1 MTIDLQKSTENLKIT
16 LEKKGLLAPPI
27 VDVAFDLDVS
37 GSYRD
42 EHEDGST
49 NNLIARLVPWGIVLD
64 PDKKL
69 DCFTFSNGKKNAH
82 YVGEITVE
90 NYEGYVRTNII
101 KKVPGWSGGTDYAP
115 VLRKNLEHFGWEE
128 KGADAEKKS
137 SGGLLNIFEKK
148 QAKRPAAPVN
158 AGTRRKSLILF
169 NTDGA
174 NDDKPETERLIK
186 DMQDND
192 YAVYILF
199 LAYANGGADLSFIRR
214 MADKFRNCGMHYIT
228 NLKKFIAMS
237 DEDLNNA
244 LITDELVAWLKK

>member
-1 MTIDLQKSTENLKIT
+1 MTINLQKSTENLKIT

-37 GSYRD
+37 GSYKG
-42 EHEDGST
+42 EHNDGST

-69 DCFTFSNGKKNAH
+69 DCFTFSDGEKNAH
-82 YVGEITVE
+82 YVGEITAE
-90 NYEGYVRTNII
+90 NYGGYVRTNII
-101 KKVPGWSGGTDYAP
+101 QKVPGWCGGTDYAP

-128 KGADAEKKS
+128 TGTDKKS
-137 SGGLLNIFEKK
+137 SEGFLKNIFGKK
-148 QAKRPAAPVN
+148 QERRSATPQN
-158 AGTRRKSLILF
+158 TGTKRKSLILF

-174 NDDKPETERLIK
+174 NDDKADTERLLK
-186 DMQDND
+186 RMEEND
-192 YAVYILF
+192 YVVYVIF
-199 LAYANGGADLSFIRR
+199 LAYANRGADLSFIKR
-214 MADKFRNCGMHYIT
+214 MADKFRNCGMHYIA
-228 NLKKFIAMS
+228 NLKKFVAMS